1 QIAQYQ
7 RKLEKY
13 AKTKEADK
21 LLYYIHK
28 LKYLNVTV
36 SHLEET
42 GVGRSVNSLRH
53 HEGLVGEKAR
63 ALVNKWK
70 VMVKAEEEEEDDEE
84 EIIDDEEER
93 EQASVEAPDG
103 GNGAREIDKENDNI
117 DEDDE
122 EEDRLQIEDEAH
134 KTLEFEDEADGD
146 VYRHPD
152 RSSERNSDGGY
163 TNCEVDSNDEGSV
176 EFPAKYNPKTSQR
189 DYQMHMCTSVPAEYV
204 PSSSSLGSPKA
215 VSGSVWKET
224 SPCESSDR
232 KNGSRNKSSSK
243 KSSRDDKERYK
254 EKERHKDREK
264 DKHKDSSGSHDGRKK
279 EHKEKHK
286 DKHRDREERKGEKE
300 KVKSHKEKHRDKD
313 RHSEKHRVGKQS
325 DEEYRVRSNAEVEEK
340 GIINGFSTPE
350 VERRAVDTK
359 RDSREC
365 DKRNDEKRKDKNE
378 KGNSSHRKEESSGRD
393 KDIIREN
400 KISESSRERESSREK
415 DSCKIKEKQK
425 EEKYRDKHKDSA
437 SSSSSSK
444 KIKHRKE
451 LDMRKN
457 HEEPEDSEGDRKDS
471 KKKKKKNEV
480 DEDAGFG
487 AALMGLDSPVKRKKK
502 KKKKDTEKEK
512 ESSDE
517 DQPSTSKSSSKR
529 LQSDGAGLPDTKK
542 PKLLSEQPS
551 KLPSLPSLG
560 SSLMSDD
567 AALLPE
573 INPNYKPLPRVP
585 VRDDPADYITSRMT
599 EEEALNIMLQSKNNR
614 RSKVYS
620 GKIPGLSYVP
630 TLYEACIR
638 VLQENIDALE
648 FTGGIPFEILRP
660 VLERASPHQLLSL
673 EDFNNYL
680 LDDTNVLWEVHCK
693 RDFRNKK
700 LEEME
705 TWREMWIRCYEERE
719 RKLKNL
725 TQNLQQKF
733 VSKAEPKRTTKLAF
747 VDTAVKVPKSVA
759 RAQAKYG
766 TAVPSATAAKPG
778 KANEVA
784 ARKTA
789 MQNAQRVE
797 RAANNPRPVSAKNK
811 KVAPLMAKTRQF
823 FKKAFRR

>member
-1 QIAQYQ
+1 MSNVAEQIAQYQ

-517 DQPSTSKSSSKR
+517 
-529 LQSDGAGLPDTKK
+529 
-542 PKLLSEQPS
+542 
-551 KLPSLPSLG
+551 G
-560 SSLMSDD
+560 S
-567 AALLPE
+567 
-573 INPNYKPLPRVP
+573 
-585 VRDDPADYITSRMT
+585 
-599 EEEALNIMLQSKNNR
+599 
-614 RSKVYS
+614 
-620 GKIPGLSYVP
+620 
-630 TLYEACIR
+630 AC
-638 VLQENIDALE
+638 QTTLE

-759 RAQAKYG
+759 RAQAKCGSSKPSATTGKPGKANEAKYG